1 MTKIRLG
8 LFTFLASGTESVGLV
23 RVFNSEFFFKI
34 FQIIKKK
41 QNLIIVSQK
50 LQNVIFKKNYSF
62 KKIPILVELI
72 SVVSVL
78 ELKLLLLQLRHHLML
93 LLLLML
99 LVLIVG

>member
-1 MTKIRLG
+1 
-8 LFTFLASGTESVGLV
+8 
-23 RVFNSEFFFKI
+23 
-34 FQIIKKK
+34 
-41 QNLIIVSQK
+41 VSQK
-50 LQNVIFKKNYSF
+50 LQNVILKKNYSF

-99 LVLIVG
+99 LVLIVR

>member
-41 QNLIIVSQK
+41 TKSNHCVTKIAK
-50 LQNVIFKKNYSF
+50 CNFK
-62 KKIPILVELI
+62 E
-72 SVVSVL
+72 
-78 ELKLLLLQLRHHLML
+78 KLL
-93 LLLLML
+93 
-99 LVLIVG
+99 V